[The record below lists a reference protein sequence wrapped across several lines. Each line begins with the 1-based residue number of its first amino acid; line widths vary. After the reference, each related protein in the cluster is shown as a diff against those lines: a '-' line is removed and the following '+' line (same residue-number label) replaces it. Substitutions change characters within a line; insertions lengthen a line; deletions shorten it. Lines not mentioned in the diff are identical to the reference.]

1 MEKIKVSLIKHIR
14 YWNIWRKKY
23 SNSFIDSLSVLFGFK
38 KPYMF
43 IIVMIAEEQK
53 ALGKVL
59 TDARQALLELSNIAT
74 EIQKELGEEK

>member
-1 MEKIKVSLIKHIR
+1 M
-14 YWNIWRKKY
+14 
-23 SNSFIDSLSVLFGFK
+23 FGFK